1 MEPSFDDGEYL
12 IVDKLTYR
20 FTSPDRGDVVVLNSP
35 EIPSR
40 LLIKRI
46 VGMPG
51 DTVEIRGGEIYING
65 YKLEETPIEFARIPY
80 RDSLTKVPQGEYFVV
95 GDNRTA
101 TSGSHIFGPVPRENI
116 VGKTWLSYWPLHD
129 WGLSPSY
136 AATTK

>member
-1 MEPSFDDGEYL
+1 MEPSFHDGEYL
-12 IVDKLTYR
+12 VVDKLTYR
-20 FTSPDRGDVVVLNSP
+20 FTSPDRGDVVVLYNP
-35 EIPSR
+35 EIPSQ

-51 DTVEIRGGEIYING
+51 ETVEIRGGEIYING
-65 YKLEETPIEFARIPY
+65 DKLEETPEFAGIPY
-80 RDSLTKVPQGEYFVV
+80 HDSLTKVPEGEYFVV

-101 TSGSHIFGPVPRENI
+101 TSGSHIFGPVPRKNI

>member
-20 FTSPDRGDVVVLNSP
+20 ITSPDRGDVVVLNNP
-35 EIPSR
+35 EVPSQ

-51 DTVEIRGGEIYING
+51 ETVEIKGGEIYING
-65 YKLEETPIEFARIPY
+65 DKLEETPKFARILY
-80 RDSLTKVPQGEYFVV
+80 GDFLTKVPQGEYFVI

-101 TSGSHIFGPVPRENI
+101 TTGSHIFGPVPRENI

>member
-1 MEPSFDDGEYL
+1 MEPSFHDGEYL

-20 FTSPDRGDVVVLNSP
+20 FTSPSRGDVVVLYNP
-35 EIPSR
+35 EVPSQ

-51 DTVEIRGGEIYING
+51 ETVEIKGGELYING
-65 YKLEETPIEFARIPY
+65 DKLEETPEFALIPY
-80 RDSLTKVPQGEYFVV
+80 HDSLTTVPQGEYFVI

-101 TSGSHIFGPVPRENI
+101 TTGSHIFGPVPRKDI
-116 VGKTWLSYWPLHD
+116 VGKTWLSYWPLRD

-136 AATTK
+136 AATAK